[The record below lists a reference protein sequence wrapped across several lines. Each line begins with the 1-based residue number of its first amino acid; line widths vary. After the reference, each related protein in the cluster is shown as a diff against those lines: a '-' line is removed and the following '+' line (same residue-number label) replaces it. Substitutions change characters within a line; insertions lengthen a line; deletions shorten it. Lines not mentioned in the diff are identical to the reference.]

1 MRLIPTKEAFSTISF
16 GLLAIRQTS
25 SGLKAA
31 FKDRLKSKNKQIAA
45 AKLNSARLLDAQN
58 KQDKEAGI
66 EALKS
71 AGKNATKNPIASS
84 IGGFWNRIISLVG
97 SLLLAWVVDKIP
109 QIIEAIKKFA
119 DQVKVVFS
127 EVVLV
132 YESIIG
138 VVTEIGD
145 VIQAAISDIK
155 SGDLFTQESKLKKE
169 LEDLDKSLRTAHDTW
184 NSSIQN
190 IKSILWNYKDEGTK
204 TSPIIIH
211 ENRIPS
217 GYGVPGDL
225 NTAKEGEDLSTDADN
240 FEGVVI
246 ENTDGWSVD
255 RIDQDNSPDQSGVN
269 DTRNFTRIPV
279 SGRTS
284 IVPNAPL
291 VLSNTETNL
300 GMGTWNKVYDI
311 LIAPNGDI
319 QIKERGGLV
328 PGGNWMTTTVME
340 TIDGEVV
347 WHDHKF
353 PHSHGALTDNIK
365 QIWMNVIT
373 NSINEYME
381 ANPDAI
387 KLLPPS
393 TVENLENQGAGLNTR
408 SFMNISQDTGGRVIG
423 YTGGAANHPG
433 SGSSSGPHL
442 HVEAGGGVGNFLG
455 EARYLSADKV
465 FPDILIDGKPLSSFA
480 TNSPPGYRIH
490 PTRGGRVYH
499 KGYDFPLPVGSK
511 ITLRQGSS
519 LEFVDYDPG
528 KYDPNGHG
536 YNIVIQDKDTGE
548 KYILSHLSAGPDPLT
563 PSGEQN
569 LSSMMKPV
577 DIASL
582 SLSDEAE
589 GETILVPM
597 PINSQV
603 NTSTPSTPTKFI
615 VLSDNKPNIMDI
627 VQKMNRVYT

>member
-1 MRLIPTKEAFSTISF
+1 MRLIPTKEAFNTISF

-31 FKDRLKSKNKQIAA
+31 FKERLKAKNNQIAA

-169 LEDLDKSLRTAHDTW
+169 LGDLDRSLKTAHDTW

-190 IKSILWNYKDEGTK
+190 IKSILWDYGDKGQQ
-204 TSPIIIH
+204 SAAPIIPETI
-211 ENRIPS
+211 IPS
-217 GYGVPGDL
+217 GFGVKQKLGDV
-225 NTAKEGEDLSTDADN
+225 KEGRHVTNDTSS
-240 FEGVVI
+240 FEGVQI
-246 ENTDGWSVD
+246 ENPSGWSVD
-255 RIDQDNSPDQSGVN
+255 RIDQENSPDQSKLN
-269 DTRNFTRIPV
+269 DSIDFTEIPV
-279 SGRTS
+279 SKRDNFNPGQ
-284 IVPNAPL
+284 PL
-291 VLSNTETNL
+291 VLSSTADF
-300 GMGTWNKVYDI
+300 GAGTSNKVYGI

-319 QIKERGGLV
+319 QIKEKGGML
-328 PGGNWMTTTVME
+328 GSTFMTTTVME
-340 TIDGEVV
+340 TIDGKVV
-347 WHDHKF
+347 WHDSAF
-353 PHSHGALTDNIK
+353 PHTHGTLTDTIK
-365 QIWMNVIT
+365 QDWLNTIT

-381 ANPDAI
+381 KNPEAI
-387 KLLPPS
+387 RLLPPP
-393 TVENLENQGAGLNTR
+393 TVENLENKGAGLNTR

-423 YTGGAANHPG
+423 YTGGADGHPG

-528 KYDPNGHG
+528 KFDPNGHG

-548 KYILSHLSAGPDPLT
+548 KYILSHLSAGPDPLN

-569 LSSMMKPV
+569 LSSMTKSV

>member
-1 MRLIPTKEAFSTISF
+1 MRLIPTKEAFNTISF

-31 FKDRLKSKNKQIAA
+31 FKDRLKSKNNQIAA

-169 LEDLDKSLRTAHDTW
+169 LGDLDRSLKTAHDTW

-204 TSPIIIH
+204 SNVIID

-225 NTAKEGEDLSTDADN
+225 NAAKEGNDLSTDSKTFD
-240 FEGVVI
+240 GVEI
-246 ENTDGWSVD
+246 ENKTGWSVD
-255 RIDQDNSPDQSGVN
+255 RIDQENSPDQSKLN
-269 DTRNFTRIPV
+269 DSIDFTEIPV

-284 IVPNAPL
+284 FNPNQPL

-300 GMGTWNKVYDI
+300 GMGTWNKVYGI

-319 QIKERGGLV
+319 QIKEK
-328 PGGNWMTTTVME
+328 GNLGSTFMTTTVME

-347 WHDHKF
+347 WHDSAF
-353 PHSHGALTDNIK
+353 PHSHGALTDKIK
-365 QIWMNVIT
+365 EQWMNIIT

-381 ANPDAI
+381 ANPEAI
-387 KLLPPS
+387 RLLPPP
-393 TVENLENQGAGLNTR
+393 TVENLENKGAGLNTR

-528 KYDPNGHG
+528 KFDPNGHG

-548 KYILSHLSAGPDPLT
+548 KYILSHLSAGPDPLN

-569 LSSMMKPV
+569 LSSMTKSV

-603 NTSTPSTPTKFI
+603 NTSTTSTPTKFI

-627 VQKMNRVYT
+627 MEKMNRVYT